1 MTDQTPEPTQPNPEH
16 INPNPHDAENLSAT
30 DNDDFM
36 LRLAAA
42 NPVAGWDL
50 PSASDP
56 SAQQILE
63 NAMKFETPLNS
74 ENPLNSETP
83 ATSAIGSTES
93 YTDHYQRTH
102 VPLADY
108 DGPTPQAPAAPTP
121 MIAER
126 PAPAAARGRS
136 RLMLV
141 SAAAAVLLLFGGL
154 LVFSPDTTP
163 SAVATVHSAAA
174 AAADADSGRIETTFS
189 ASGTDGEENGSVEGT
204 FQAAYAGSDIAF
216 TVDVD
221 AIEGAEEFGELPV
234 SEVRLIDDVIYVYE
248 GDRWLALDTDGL
260 LGQMVTDFVDPRSVL
275 QTIQEITETTEIG
288 SATVDGVTTTQYQ
301 SVIDLADETLT
312 ESGWLGFEG
321 AGIDAE
327 GEITVDLFVDEAGVL
342 RQFDL
347 SGDLQDTEGAGET
360 GTFAVTTRFF
370 DIGSDITVET
380 PADAEVF
387 NPLEGLFED

>member
-1 MTDQTPEPTQPNPEH
+1 MTDQTPVDPTEH
-16 INPNPHDAENLSAT
+16 KTGQGPAP

-36 LRLAAA
+36 IRLAAA

-50 PSASDP
+50 PSAKDP
-56 SAQQILE
+56 SAQNILE
-63 NAMKFETPLNS
+63 NAMST
-74 ENPLNSETP
+74 ENTTES
-83 ATSAIGSTES
+83 ES

-108 DGPTPQAPAAPTP
+108 DGPAAQVPAATATP
-121 MIAER
+121 MIPAT
-126 PAPAAARGRS
+126 PAPAAAKGRS

-141 SAAAAVLLLFGGL
+141 SAAAAVLILFGGL

-189 ASGTDGEENGSVEGT
+189 AEGTDGEESGSLEGS
-204 FQAAYAGSDIAF
+204 FQAAYSGSDIGF

-234 SEVRLIDDVIYVYE
+234 SEVRLVDDVLYVNE
-248 GDRWLALDTDGL
+248 GEQWLALDTEGL
-260 LGQMVTDFVDPRSVL
+260 LGQMVSDFVDPRSVL
-275 QTIQEITETTEIG
+275 ETIQEITETTEIG
-288 SATVDGVTTTQYQ
+288 SATIDGVQTTQYQ
-301 SVIDLADETLT
+301 SIIDLADETLS

-321 AGIDAE
+321 ASIDAD
-327 GEITVDLFVDEAGVL
+327 GEITVDLFVDEDGML
-342 RQFDL
+342 RQFNL
-347 SGDLQDTEGAGET
+347 SGDMEDSEGSGET
-360 GTFAVTTRFF
+360 GSFTVTTRFF
-370 DIGSDITVET
+370 DIGTDITVEA
-380 PADAEVF
+380 PADVEVF